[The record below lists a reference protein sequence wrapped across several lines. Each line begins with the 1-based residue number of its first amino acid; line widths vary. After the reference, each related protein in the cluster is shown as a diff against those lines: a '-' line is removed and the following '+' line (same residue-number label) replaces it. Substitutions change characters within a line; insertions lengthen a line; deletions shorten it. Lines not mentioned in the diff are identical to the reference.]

1 MMAARAHIS
10 ALKACLGAMQLQFD
24 LAEAWGVLLAKLL
37 PDGHRLLVAGNG
49 GSAAQAQHLTAEL
62 VGRFK
67 EDRPPFSAIPL
78 HGDSSSLTAIGND
91 YGFEEVFARGV
102 RAHGREGD
110 VLLLISTSGASA
122 NLLAAARAA
131 RSRGLRSWALTG
143 PVPNRLSAC
152 SDEAIGVPHTD
163 TAIVQEAHLISI
175 HLVCAAFDRALIIP
189 DRPAVVV
196 T

>member
-1 MMAARAHIS
+1 MES
-10 ALKACLGAMQLQFD
+10 QFP
-24 LAEAWGVLLAKLL
+24 LADAWGASLAKLL
-37 PDGHRLLVAGNG
+37 PGGRRLLVAGNG
-49 GSAAQAQHLTAEL
+49 GSAGQAQHLTAEL

-78 HGDSSSLTAIGND
+78 HADSSSLTAIGND

-110 VLLLISTSGASA
+110 VLLQISTSGTSP

-131 RSRGLRSWALTG
+131 RSCGLRSWALTG
-143 PVPNRLSAC
+143 PVPNPLCAC
-152 SDEAIGVPHTD
+152 SDEAIAVPHTD
-163 TAIVQEAHLISI
+163 TAIVQEAHLIWI
-175 HLVCAAFDRALIIP
+175 HLVCAAFDRALLIP
-189 DRPAVVV
+189 DRPAVVL